1 MNSKVY
7 YADKTTFCSSNK
19 MSFFLFFFPFKRINI
34 VRGFFMSLTFCNFL
48 LCSCFRSQTLVVG
61 TCTGGTNC
69 SITRHDNGGRATIW
83 RVVRLSS
90 DARVIRLWFQ
100 VVFLQRDSNGIS
112 TWFFASWYLF
122 RLCRFLLSRFNK
134 HSHGNRIS
142 SVGRDSTKFL
152 KLRENTRN
160 SRRVAKF

>member
-19 MSFFLFFFPFKRINI
+19 MSFFCFFPFKRINI

-48 LCSCFRSQTLVVG
+48 LCSCFRSQTLVVS
-61 TCTGGTNC
+61 TCRGHKLLPYKT
-69 SITRHDNGGRATIW
+69 DYNGGRVTFW
-83 RVVRLSS
+83 RDVSLSS
-90 DARVIRLWFQ
+90 YARAIRLWFQ
-100 VVFLQRDSNGIS
+100 VVYLQRDSNGIS

-122 RLCRFLLSRFNK
+122 RLCMFLLSRFNK

-142 SVGRDSTKFL
+142 SVGRDSTKIFVIAG
-152 KLRENTRN
+152 EH
-160 SRRVAKF
+160 